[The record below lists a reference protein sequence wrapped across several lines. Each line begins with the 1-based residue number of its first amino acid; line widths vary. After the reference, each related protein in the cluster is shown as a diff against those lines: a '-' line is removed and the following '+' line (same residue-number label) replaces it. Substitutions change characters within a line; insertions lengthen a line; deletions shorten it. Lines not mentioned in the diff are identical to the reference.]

1 MIGIINGHMLGTPST
16 PGEHVSWNIP
26 DYFAEAEV
34 NLFLGTDAADYAAA
48 NPHMILWEV
57 TP

>member
-1 MIGIINGHMLGTPST
+1 MIGIINGHMLGTPLSPSEHVDWNAPEYFH
-16 PGEHVSWNIP
+16 PGEVRQI
-26 DYFAEAEV
+26 F
-34 NLFLGTDAADYAAA
+34 GMDAADYAAA